1 MFKLKKT
8 LFPVFY
14 EEYQKE
20 RDMKADAVI
29 VKEKEIIASSKEV
42 IEASKKI
49 IRE

>member
-1 MFKLKKT
+1 MFKLKKP

-29 VKEKEIIASSKEV
+29 AKEKEIIA
-42 IEASKKI
+42 ASKKRI
-49 IRE
+49 ETSKKLIKE